1 MLSDDKMSIVEELLN
16 YSEDIRNSFN
26 KLMEYEINK
35 RESKYVDESIKLK
48 DLLFRENRFYEKI
61 NKDGLYRLIVEL
73 DENELIKN
81 LESNLDKFYNLVNL
95 DKYYEDLSIYRIL
108 NIIRDKSIIHARASL
123 FDDVEVMDE
132 EEIEDYEDK
141 LFNTILIE
149 FQLFNDLLSLFIA
162 NVNET
167 ISLVS
172 DEEIRKDLIIY
183 KYISAYIFGKNDLD
197 LISRNKKLDNTYV
210 YSKLLTD
217 MIEYSDREI
226 LYNYDI
232 IKTNYLEKAL
242 YHFVNN
248 LDSNPKEANM
258 YINSCFA
265 KALISLFGEDYSRS
279 YKLYFNERRENYN
292 TKSLDMIFNNAK
304 KIAGKTKVLTLN
316 K

>member
-26 KLMEYEINK
+26 KLMEYEIDK

-61 NKDGLYRLIVEL
+61 NKDELYRLIVEL

-132 EEIEDYEDK
+132 EEIEEYEDK

-162 NVNET
+162 NINET

-183 KYISAYIFGKNDLD
+183 KHISAYIFGKNDLD
-197 LISRNKKLDNTYV
+197 LISRNKKIDNTYV

-248 LDSNPKEANM
+248 LDSNPKNVNK
-258 YINSCFA
+258 YINSCYA
-265 KALISLFGEDYSRS
+265 RALISLFGEDYSRS
-279 YKLYFNERRENYN
+279 YKLYFNEKRENYD